1 MDFCCFAFIEN
12 VFAMICYELCLFFLL
27 DNIFDLHTRKD
38 QVLEVVPVGWWFYFQ
53 KQFLLKNE

>member
-1 MDFCCFAFIEN
+1 
-12 VFAMICYELCLFFLL
+12 MICYELCIFFLL
-27 DNIFDLHTRKD
+27 DHIFDLRTRKD